1 MFIYIYT
8 YLTTKVYI
16 YIIPMR
22 KHDKLVLLFL
32 EVLLVLD
39 LVVQILQ
46 ARANDS
52 ALDPLIYNIF
62 MKIYA
67 HYI

>member
-1 MFIYIYT
+1 
-8 YLTTKVYI
+8 
-16 YIIPMR
+16 MR

-67 HYI
+67 HYIYIAYIYIYCIYI